1 MYAAM
6 KLLINKR
13 FYATADA
20 AKAKLNVFYAFNQLT
35 DEQYTELMVLV
46 DEVYAE

>member
-1 MYAAM
+1 MYNAM
-6 KLLINKR
+6 VLLINKK
-13 FYATADA
+13 FYPTAEA

-35 DEQYTELMVLV
+35 DEQYTELMILV